1 MVRFSGLR
9 TAGGRLR
16 HGWRPVLEATAAATV
31 AWLLATRL
39 LGHPQ
44 PFFAPAAALI
54 VLGQARGQRIR
65 RAVEVVL
72 GVAAGV
78 LVADL
83 VVQALG
89 PGSTWTV
96 FTVIL
101 LTVLLAVAFG
111 ATGVT
116 LVQAAVSALYLVVV
130 APPDGSLVP
139 FRFVDA
145 LIGGAVALAASLLV
159 DARHPLAP
167 LVAEVRRTFDEL
179 AGLLGE
185 IADAVDHRD
194 ETAAVTALT
203 QARGMDARVDGL
215 RNGVLAA
222 GEALRLN
229 VRRRQHIGRLR
240 SVDESIRQIDY
251 AVRNVRVLARAGVT
265 LSRLHVAAPPSEVRA
280 PVPPSEV
287 RAPVPPSEVRAPVP
301 LSEVRAPAPPSGVR
315 PPVPPSEVHAPA
327 APPEVRAPAAP
338 PELGAALRSL
348 AEAVREAGAALA
360 ADLDGQDEAADRH
373 ATRADEA
380 ALAAVHTAGQLFGS
394 PQTLPLAMII
404 GQIRATAIDL
414 LRGVNPEDDVAVLAR
429 VDEALGLPAV

>member
-1 MVRFSGLR
+1 MVRISGLR
-9 TAGGRLR
+9 TAAGRLR
-16 HGWRPVLEATAAATV
+16 RGWRPVLEATVAATV

-54 VLGQARGQRIR
+54 VLGQARGQRIH

-72 GVAAGV
+72 GVAVGV

-101 LTVLLAVAFG
+101 LTVLFAVAFG

-145 LIGGAVALAASLLV
+145 LVGGVVALAASLLV

-179 AGLLGE
+179 AGLLDG
-185 IADAVDHRD
+185 IADALDDRD
-194 ETAAVTALT
+194 EPAAVAALR

-215 RNGVLAA
+215 RDGVLAA

-229 VRRRQHIGRLR
+229 VRRRQHLGRLR

-265 LSRLHVAAPPSEVRA
+265 LSRMQTAAPA
-280 PVPPSEV
+280 
-287 RAPVPPSEVRAPVP
+287 
-301 LSEVRAPAPPSGVR
+301 
-315 PPVPPSEVHAPA
+315 
-327 APPEVRAPAAP
+327 
-338 PELGAALRSL
+338 ELGAALRSL
-348 AEAVREAGAALA
+348 AEAVRQAGAALA
-360 ADLDGQDEAADRH
+360 ADLDGQEETVDRH
-373 ATRADEA
+373 ATRADES

-394 PQTLPLAMII
+394 TQTLPLAMII
-404 GQIRATAIDL
+404 GQVRATAIDL
-414 LRGVNPEDDVAVLAR
+414 LRGVNPRDDAAVLAR
-429 VDEALGLPAV
+429 VDDALGLPPV

>member
-1 MVRFSGLR
+1 MVRISGLR
-9 TAGGRLR
+9 TAAGRLR
-16 HGWRPVLEATAAATV
+16 RGWRPVLEATVAATV

-145 LIGGAVALAASLLV
+145 LVGGVVALAASLLV

-179 AGLLGE
+179 AGLLGG
-185 IADAVDHRD
+185 IADALDDRD
-194 ETAAVTALT
+194 EPAAIAALR

-215 RNGVLAA
+215 RDGVLAA

-229 VRRRQHIGRLR
+229 VRRRQHLGRLR
-240 SVDESIRQIDY
+240 SVDESIRQTDY

-265 LSRLHVAAPPSEVRA
+265 LSRMQTP
-280 PVPPSEV
+280 
-287 RAPVPPSEVRAPVP
+287 
-301 LSEVRAPAPPSGVR
+301 APA
-315 PPVPPSEVHAPA
+315 
-327 APPEVRAPAAP
+327 
-338 PELGAALRSL
+338 ELGAALRSL
-348 AEAVREAGAALA
+348 AEAVRQAGAALA
-360 ADLDGQDEAADRH
+360 ADLDGQEETADRH
-373 ATRADEA
+373 ATRADES

-394 PQTLPLAMII
+394 AQTLPLAMII
-404 GQIRATAIDL
+404 GQVRATAIDL
-414 LRGVNPEDDVAVLAR
+414 LRGVNPRDDAAVLAR
-429 VDEALGLPAV
+429 VDDALGLPPV

>member
-1 MVRFSGLR
+1 MVRISGLR
-9 TAGGRLR
+9 TAAGRLR
-16 HGWRPVLEATAAATV
+16 RGWRPVLEATVAATV

-145 LIGGAVALAASLLV
+145 LVGGVVALAASLLV

-179 AGLLGE
+179 AGLLGG
-185 IADAVDHRD
+185 IADALDDRD
-194 ETAAVTALT
+194 EPAAVAALR

-215 RNGVLAA
+215 RDGVLAA

-229 VRRRQHIGRLR
+229 VRRRQHLGRLR
-240 SVDESIRQIDY
+240 SVDESIRQTDY

-265 LSRLHVAAPPSEVRA
+265 LSRMQTP
-280 PVPPSEV
+280 
-287 RAPVPPSEVRAPVP
+287 
-301 LSEVRAPAPPSGVR
+301 APA
-315 PPVPPSEVHAPA
+315 
-327 APPEVRAPAAP
+327 
-338 PELGAALRSL
+338 ELGAALRSL
-348 AEAVREAGAALA
+348 AEAVRQAGAALA
-360 ADLDGQDEAADRH
+360 ADLNGREETADRH
-373 ATRADEA
+373 ATRADES
-380 ALAAVHTAGQLFGS
+380 ALAAVHAAGQLFGS
-394 PQTLPLAMII
+394 TQTLPLAMII
-404 GQIRATAIDL
+404 GQVRATAIDL
-414 LRGVNPEDDVAVLAR
+414 LRGVNPGDDAAVLAR
-429 VDEALGLPAV
+429 VDDALGLPPV

>member
-16 HGWRPVLEATAAATV
+16 HGWRPVLEATVAATV

-167 LVAEVRRTFDEL
+167 LVADVRRTFDEL

-185 IADAVDHRD
+185 IADALDHRD
-194 ETAAVTALT
+194 EAAAVTALT

-229 VRRRQHIGRLR
+229 VRRRRHIGRLR

-265 LSRLHVAAPPSEVRA
+265 LSRLQPPAPSPEVRA
-280 PVPPSEV
+280 PVPPS
-287 RAPVPPSEVRAPVP
+287 
-301 LSEVRAPAPPSGVR
+301 
-315 PPVPPSEVHAPA
+315 
-327 APPEVRAPAAP
+327 EVRAPAAP

-360 ADLDGQDEAADRH
+360 ADLDGHDEAADRH

-394 PQTLPLAMII
+394 TQTLPLAMII

>member
-1 MVRFSGLR
+1 MVWFSGLR

-130 APPDGSLVP
+130 APPDGTLVP

-185 IADAVDHRD
+185 IADALDHRD
-194 ETAAVTALT
+194 EAAAVAALR
-203 QARGMDARVDGL
+203 QARGMDARVNGL
-215 RNGVLAA
+215 RDGVLAA

-265 LSRLHVAAPPSEVRA
+265 LSRLHLAAPPSEVRAPAPPSEVRA

-287 RAPVPPSEVRAPVP
+287 RGPVPPSEVR
-301 LSEVRAPAPPSGVR
+301 G
-315 PPVPPSEVHAPA
+315 PVPPSEV
-327 APPEVRAPAAP
+327 RGPAAP

-348 AEAVREAGAALA
+348 AEAVRQAGAALA
-360 ADLDGQDEAADRH
+360 ADLDGHDEAADRH

-380 ALAAVHTAGQLFGS
+380 ALASVHAAGQLFGS
-394 PQTLPLAMII
+394 TQTLPLAMII

>member
-1 MVRFSGLR
+1 MVRVSGLR
-9 TAGGRLR
+9 VAGGRLR
-16 HGWRPVLEATAAATV
+16 QGWRPVLEATVAATV

-145 LIGGAVALAASLLV
+145 LVGGVVALAVSLLV
-159 DARHPLAP
+159 DARRPLAP

-179 AGLLGE
+179 AGLLGG
-185 IADAVDHRD
+185 IADALDHSD
-194 ETAAVTALT
+194 EAAAVAALGR
-203 QARGMDARVDGL
+203 ARGMDARVDGL
-215 RNGVLAA
+215 RDGVLAA

-229 VRRRQHIGRLR
+229 VRRRRHIGRLR
-240 SVDESIRQIDY
+240 SVDESIRQTDY
-251 AVRNVRVLARAGVT
+251 VVRNVRVLARAGVT
-265 LSRLHVAAPPSEVRA
+265 LSRLHA
-280 PVPPSEV
+280 PV
-287 RAPVPPSEVRAPVP
+287 
-301 LSEVRAPAPPSGVR
+301 
-315 PPVPPSEVHAPA
+315 
-327 APPEVRAPAAP
+327 P
-338 PELGAALRSL
+338 PELGAAVRSL

-360 ADLDGQDEAADRH
+360 ADLDGQEEAADRH
-373 ATRADEA
+373 AARAEKS

-394 PQTLPLAMII
+394 TQTLPLAMII
-404 GQIRATAIDL
+404 GQVRATAIDL
-414 LRGVNPEDDVAVLAR
+414 LRGLSPDDDVTVLAR
-429 VDEALGLPAV
+429 VDEALGLPAI

>member
-16 HGWRPVLEATAAATV
+16 HGWRPVLEATLAATV

-89 PGSTWTV
+89 PGTTWTV

-185 IADAVDHRD
+185 IADALDHRD
-194 ETAAVTALT
+194 ETAAVTALG

-229 VRRRQHIGRLR
+229 VRRRRHIGRLR

-265 LSRLHVAAPPSEVRA
+265 LSRLHT
-280 PVPPSEV
+280 
-287 RAPVPPSEVRAPVP
+287 
-301 LSEVRAPAPPSGVR
+301 
-315 PPVPPSEVHAPA
+315 
-327 APPEVRAPAAP
+327 PAAP
-338 PELGAALRSL
+338 PELGGALRSL
-348 AEAVREAGAALA
+348 AEAVRQAGAALA
-360 ADLDGQDEAADRH
+360 ADLDGHDEVADRH

-394 PQTLPLAMII
+394 AQTLPLAMII

>member
-89 PGSTWTV
+89 PGTTWTV

-185 IADAVDHRD
+185 IADALDHRD

-229 VRRRQHIGRLR
+229 VRRRRHIGRLR

-265 LSRLHVAAPPSEVRA
+265 LSRLHVAAPPSAVRA
-280 PVPPSEV
+280 PVPLSGV

-301 LSEVRAPAPPSGVR
+301 LSEVRAPASPSEVR
-315 PPVPPSEVHAPA
+315 APVPPS
-327 APPEVRAPAAP
+327 EVRAPAAP

-348 AEAVREAGAALA
+348 AAAVREAGAALA

-394 PQTLPLAMII
+394 TQTLPLAMII